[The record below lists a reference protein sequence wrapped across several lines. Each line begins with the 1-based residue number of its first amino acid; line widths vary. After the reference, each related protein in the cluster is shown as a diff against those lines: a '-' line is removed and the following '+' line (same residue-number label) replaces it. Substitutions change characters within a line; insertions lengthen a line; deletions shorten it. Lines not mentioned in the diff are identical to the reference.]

1 MSLVER
7 IHSNDPDL
15 TDLRLTEVPEAYTND
30 FQSLVDSLKDNTVIQ
45 YVRFDRDF
53 LPALTPEEV
62 DDLFQA
68 VGSLKGLKEIL
79 VMHAPLRAKS
89 VADLIALSKDK
100 VEHLQ
105 LGVLALEGSAQ
116 DFHSVADAISGHEKL
131 KTFDLSD
138 FSLNDQSIS
147 IDPIV
152 VALSTAPNL
161 EKVKLEVT
169 YQKRGSLV
177 GHEKAKEKVRVE
189 VSGSALST
197 LCRSQS
203 LADLHLCRL
212 TLNLTDL
219 DALAD
224 AIQTAPSLK
233 RIALPHCLLN
243 DYNISGIA
251 RSIGHSTT
259 LESVD
264 LSCNHITDEGC
275 IAIATA
281 LKGNTSVKLL
291 RLWGNVKISNAGFNA
306 LAEML
311 ESNCVLERVPLM
323 GPRGGR
329 TSVLSQPQAQQKRTT
344 NQAA

>member
-1 MSLVER
+1 MSIVER
-7 IHSNDPDL
+7 IQSSDPEL
-15 TDLRLTEVPEAYTND
+15 TDLRMTEVPEAYTND
-30 FQSLVDSLKDNTVIQ
+30 VNALIESIKSNTVIQ
-45 YVRFDRDF
+45 FVRFDRDF
-53 LPALTPEEV
+53 LPALSPEEV
-62 DDLFQA
+62 ADLFKA
-68 VGSLKGLKEIL
+68 VGTLPSLKEIL
-79 VMHAPLRAKS
+79 IWHAHLSAKS
-89 VADLIALSKDK
+89 VADLIALSKDRI
-100 VEHLQ
+100 EHLQ
-105 LGVLALEGSAQ
+105 LGVLALEGTSA
-116 DFHSVADAISGHEKL
+116 DFQSVADALKGHSKL
-131 KTFDLSD
+131 KSFDMSD

-147 IDPIV
+147 IDPIIE
-152 VALSTAPNL
+152 ALSTMPNL

-177 GHEKAKEKVRVE
+177 GHERAKEKVKVE
-189 VSGSALST
+189 VSGPALAT
-197 LCRSQS
+197 LCRSGS
-203 LADLHLCRL
+203 LRELHLCRL
-212 TLNLTDL
+212 TLNLNDL
-219 DALAD
+219 EALAD

-243 DYNISGIA
+243 DYNVSGIA
-251 RSIGHSTT
+251 RAIGHSTS
-259 LESVD
+259 LETVD

-323 GPRGGR
+323 APNDYRNR
-329 TSVLSQPQAQQKRTT
+329 IDTKVQQKTAT